1 MEFHDI
7 VLDGKPL
14 RIWNR
19 QGAGQVAPQQRQ
31 PLHHRYDAEQW
42 VQRVQHLAPEH
53 LPHLCTLAGLTDT
66 TTNALIDALHRG
78 ELIIGPGHG
87 SGSKAMGDA
96 QAAQRWRAKQAAPP
110 PLISPSMQSALA
122 ALAADSGALVRSM
135 VSPGT
140 DRTAAALISAPGQK
154 TGTDET
160 RQWHC
165 LFEVA
170 GRNHF
175 GSQRLALCHSPQSA
189 ATARNDRQQPHRALV
204 DIAVQNGQPV
214 ALAISI
220 ATRTGQPLNLPLPHP
235 INPRQKSGSIA
246 AQLDNIIIPVRPI
259 IYRNLQSDPQRTMLP
274 SNGHAYLFWQGQL
287 WRELAVDAQGVMRD
301 IDVSWER
308 QQRAFTRDG
317 NTNTPRKPIGQH
329 LDAIWIPAK
338 LNGQWQTG
346 ANGFA
351 LAFFPRQLPWEE
363 IDALEQDAAL
373 RQRYATALDS
383 LQHYGQ
389 QPHFSGHVNHIGAL
403 QTALPPLPDSD
414 DPDAVTQ
421 NQHHRLLAPY
431 RNNGFAAAYVQPTI
445 KRVSIRLADAYGG
458 TLPSRRFSDGDRV
471 ILKGNKEY
479 SAVIRQGQVMCDVDI
494 GESRLT
500 LELPNNCH
508 PKASEPA

>member
-1 MEFHDI
+1 M
-7 VLDGKPL
+7 
-14 RIWNR
+14 
-19 QGAGQVAPQQRQ
+19 
-31 PLHHRYDAEQW
+31 
-42 VQRVQHLAPEH
+42 
-53 LPHLCTLAGLTDT
+53 
-66 TTNALIDALHRG
+66 
-78 ELIIGPGHG
+78 
-87 SGSKAMGDA
+87 
-96 QAAQRWRAKQAAPP
+96 
-110 PLISPSMQSALA
+110 SPA
-122 ALAADSGALVRSM
+122 
-135 VSPGT
+135 T
-140 DRTAAALISAPGQK
+140 GQK
-154 TGTDET
+154 TATDET
-160 RQWHC
+160 LQWHC

-214 ALAISI
+214 ALAINI

-235 INPRQKSGSIA
+235 INPRQKSPAVG

-259 IYRNLQSDPQRTMLP
+259 IYRNLQSDPQRTRLP

-287 WRELAVDAQGVMRD
+287 WRELAVDPQGVMRD

-317 NTNTPRKPIGQH
+317 NTDTPRKAIGQH

-346 ANGFA
+346 ASGFE
-351 LAFFPRQLPWEE
+351 LAFFPRPLPWED

-373 RQRYATALDS
+373 RQRYASALDG

-389 QPHFSGHVNHIGAL
+389 QPHFSGHANHIGAL
-403 QTALPPLPDSD
+403 QDALPPLPDND
-414 DPDAVTQ
+414 DPDAATQ
-421 NQHHRLLAPY
+421 NQHHRLLTPY
-431 RNNGFAAAYVQPTI
+431 RDNGFAAAYLQPTI
-445 KRVSIRLADAYGG
+445 KRVSVRLADAYGD
-458 TLPSRRFSDGDRV
+458 TLPSRQFSDGDSV
-471 ILKGNKEY
+471 ILRGNKEY